1 MGFQKNKSKIKNKQ
15 TQANGIIRQQRFLGA
30 YYKYQVEVA
39 GQSLNVISQHEFP
52 LHSAVQIDLKNGV
65 TPLLFS
71 EMVGE

>member
-1 MGFQKNKSKIKNKQ
+1 MNNKQ
-15 TQANGIIRQQRFLGA
+15 AQANGIIRQQRFLGA
-30 YYKYQVEVA
+30 YYKYQVEMA